1 MQQLE
6 AELHALKA
14 SCEEQARQ
22 SRQQKD
28 TLTEELRA
36 LQRLQDQQAVLSSQR
51 GARHTQL
58 QQRVRA
64 LERQQEDANGRGLL
78 QFEAEQL
85 RNDEKL
91 LSSKEL
97 AFDDPPRISPG
108 SFTTPP
114 GFSGGRDGQ
123 LMRPSASRTHS
134 PPSSRTPAFPHEQA
148 KLQDN
153 DPRPS
158 PGSTY

>member
-1 MQQLE
+1 MEQLTAQLQGLQKQQEQQSALDAQRLAAHSQAEVLAQQLWQKVQD
-6 AELHALKA
+6 L
-14 SCEEQARQ
+14 EQQ
-22 SRQQKD
+22 
-28 TLTEELRA
+28 
-36 LQRLQDQQAVLSSQR
+36 QQADAQK
-51 GARHTQL
+51 
-58 QQRVRA
+58 VRD

-85 RNDEKL
+85 RNDETL

-114 GFSGGRDGQ
+114 GFSGGRGGQ

-158 PGSTY
+158 PYGSPY